1 MLESNNLINTILEQ
15 VLEGDQSRYVVQTE
29 LISWWYSDNDY
40 HLVYDKFEIRDDINY
55 LIVATNQENNPT
67 YMIRLS
73 ADFLKEVF
81 ELMDDKI
88 RIEFKDDYAF
98 WMLWNDQY
106 IEITERVIT
115 IKMEDGQLK
124 VKAVKHK

>member
-1 MLESNNLINTILEQ
+1 MLESNNLINSILEQ
-15 VLEGDQSRYVVQTE
+15 VLKGDQSRYVVQTE

-40 HLVYDKFEIRDDINY
+40 HLVCDKFEIRDDINY

-98 WMLWNDQY
+98 WMLWDDQY

-115 IKMEDGQLK
+115 IKMKDGQLK
-124 VKAVKHK
+124 IKAAKHK